1 MGNVSRLSAAEVFLK
16 VLQINRQLLFI
27 STKHPGQR
35 GNLKWG
41 RGHRGVRVGQET
53 WEEELGL
60 QTQPQDPTKL
70 SWASKSHS
78 GHFCSSLGLILH
90 SALKSFGF
98 SRGSYEAGGVGHLHP
113 RGIKVWR
120 RGVRSVSPKSFGFF
134 FRAFCFYFAGM
145 STRTTLTPGSSGFP
159 LRPQV
164 LHDPIPCAVQHLT
177 ASLCP
182 ILSLSIPFLPRAEMW
197 EALQHSTV

>member
-16 VLQINRQLLFI
+16 ALQINRQLLFK
-27 STKHPGQR
+27 STEHPGQR

-134 FRAFCFYFAGM
+134 FQSILFLFCWDEHTDNTD
-145 STRTTLTPGSSGFP
+145 TRQLWVPIAPSGAA
-159 LRPQV
+159 RP
-164 LHDPIPCAVQHLT
+164 H
-177 ASLCP
+177 SLCCAAP
-182 ILSLSIPFLPRAEMW
+182 DSLTLPNFVPFHPLSAPC
-197 EALQHSTV
+197 